1 MLRQKENISNLD
13 QKVLVEFSESVS
25 NEYLTVYSF

>member
-25 NEYLTVYSF
+25 NESLIVYSF

>member
-25 NEYLTVYSF
+25 NESLTVYSF

>member
-25 NEYLTVYSF
+25 NESLAVYSF